1 MWKNEKFCLLVHK
14 HLFVFKIRIIRGSP
28 IEMMEVSGRDQ
39 GKSLLVDNNLMSI
52 YFSRYNNE
60 HQIKKYQNEE
70 HDIKEKE
77 MLKLIKILIFPPFIF
92 HVLFFQRQ
100 GHEEKSFVRG
110 HKDKRMDI
118 SLGG

>member
-14 HLFVFKIRIIRGSP
+14 HLFVFKIRILLGSP

-77 MLKLIKILIFPPFIF
+77 MLK
-92 HVLFFQRQ
+92 
-100 GHEEKSFVRG
+100 
-110 HKDKRMDI
+110 
-118 SLGG
+118 

>member
-70 HDIKEKE
+70 HDIKEALLSFMFFFFRDRDMRRKVLLE
-77 MLKLIKILIFPPFIF
+77 AIKIREWIL
-92 HVLFFQRQ
+92 V
-100 GHEEKSFVRG
+100 
-110 HKDKRMDI
+110 
-118 SLGG
+118 

>member
-1 MWKNEKFCLLVHK
+1 
-14 HLFVFKIRIIRGSP
+14 
-28 IEMMEVSGRDQ
+28 MMEVSVRDQ
-39 GKSLLVDNNLMSI
+39 GKSLLVDKDLLPI
-52 YFSRYNNE
+52 YFSRCNNV
-60 HQIKKYQNEE
+60 HQFKKYHNEK

-77 MLKLIKILIFPPFIF
+77 MLKQIKILIFPPFLI
-92 HVLFFQRQ
+92 FQRQ